1 VFRLDHQIWH
11 SASPLGMQVSML
23 SAIHHTRMFGYT
35 LVINASK
42 NRFAASHI
50 AVKTKASQMLRT
62 KRPGPTGKSGKV
74 DDLGI
79 LYIKTS

>member
-1 VFRLDHQIWH
+1 
-11 SASPLGMQVSML
+11 
-23 SAIHHTRMFGYT
+23 MFGYT